1 MQTRKE
7 VTNMKYTA
15 TKTTYTRN
23 TISSQWKQANKE
35 IKTVSEKY
43 ISNYKDSIPM
53 MKSFGGYE
61 TFTENYGNYYGKSIS
76 PSKLTKI
83 ETVFTI
89 ASY

>member
-1 MQTRKE
+1 
-7 VTNMKYTA
+7 MKYTA

-23 TISSQWKQANKE
+23 TPRGKWNKNSKE
-35 IKTVSEKY
+35 IETVEESY
-43 ISNYKDSIPM
+43 ISNYKDFIPM

-61 TFTENYGNYYGKSIS
+61 TFTESCGNYFGKSIS
-76 PSKLTKI
+76 PNKLKKI